1 MFIDLGPGR
10 EPPQLTPIVAEGP
23 KPRLLE
29 LADVYAYTAVQ
40 ANAGKAGWR
49 TRWFQELY
57 ALIGPERAVFEPN
70 PDVRWEDARAN
81 GAR

>member
-1 MFIDLGPGR
+1 MKNIQKAGLILCIITLVMGAAWGAAF
-10 EPPQLTPIVAEGP
+10 
-23 KPRLLE
+23 
-29 LADVYAYTAVQ
+29 Q